1 MKVHFILNDS
11 EEMTSTTIVSRSA
24 KAKEIHKNTWN
35 SKLSDGTIRSIDY
48 DRDVSSFELC
58 PICNNDDKVEAY

>member
-1 MKVHFILNDS
+1 
-11 EEMTSTTIVSRSA
+11 MTSTAIVSRSA